1 MPPTLEPTVSLTA
14 TEQPIATVS
23 ASSKPGTPK
32 GTLAETGA
40 SVLVPVLVAVAALGA
55 GALLVRKR
63 RQ

>member
-1 MPPTLEPTVSLTA
+1 MSPTA
-14 TEQPIATVS
+14 TEQPTATVS
-23 ASSKPGTPK
+23 VSSKPGTPK

>member
-1 MPPTLEPTVSLTA
+1 MPPTLEPTV
-14 TEQPIATVS
+14 
-23 ASSKPGTPK
+23 SSKPGTPK